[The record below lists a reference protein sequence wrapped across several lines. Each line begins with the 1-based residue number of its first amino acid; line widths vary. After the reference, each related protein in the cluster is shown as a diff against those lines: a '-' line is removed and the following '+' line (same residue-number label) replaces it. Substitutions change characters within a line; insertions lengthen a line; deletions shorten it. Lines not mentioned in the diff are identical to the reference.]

1 MTNESP
7 DFLALVQD
15 DIGINTVGTGVGHDI
30 TAVLDGNTTN
40 PIVLNDYYKAALDNF
55 RKGKVIYP
63 FRNLAEGKHNIVF
76 KVWDVANN
84 SSTASIDFI
93 VVRSTDLSLNHV
105 LNYPNPFTT
114 NTQFF
119 FEYNQ
124 PGVPVNV
131 DVQIFTV
138 SGKLVKTIESTFASS
153 GFRSEPIAWN
163 GLDDFGDR
171 IGKGVYVYRLR
182 VRTPD
187 GKSAEKFEKL
197 VILN

>member
-1 MTNESP
+1 MPYATDRRGEVP
-7 DFLALVQD
+7 AGLHPWFDM
-15 DIGINTVGTGVGHDI
+15 
-30 TAVLDGNTTN
+30 
-40 PIVLNDYYKAALDNF
+40 PIFTWYENNLSCVYIRQYIEAAQDNF

-84 SSTASIDFI
+84 SSTASIDF
-93 VVRSTDLSLNHV
+93 VVIRSTDLALNHV

-138 SGKLVKTIESTFASS
+138 SGKLVKTLESNFAST
-153 GFRSEPIAWN
+153 GFRSDPIAWN

-171 IGKGVYVYRLR
+171 IGRGVYVYRLR
-182 VRTPD
+182 VRTQD